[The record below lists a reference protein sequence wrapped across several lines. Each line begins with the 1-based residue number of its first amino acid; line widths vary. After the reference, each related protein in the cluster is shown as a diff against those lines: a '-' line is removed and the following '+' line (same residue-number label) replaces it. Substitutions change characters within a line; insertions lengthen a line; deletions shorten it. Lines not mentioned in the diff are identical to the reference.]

1 MACSFGIE
9 SMARGYHEYKSVWED
24 PVHGEELNCTRDIGN
39 SHDPMAVAILK
50 EIDGATVTVGHV
62 PRRISALCSVFIRRG
77 GTIRCIVNG
86 DRRYSADLPQGGL
99 EIPCRLVFTAK
110 TSVEADKAK
119 KHLQSSLVDCAVQ
132 EQETASITTK
142 PNVALSSK
150 QAAEASIVTKAE
162 QQLSVAVSQVD
173 LTTES
178 AAVPTECS
186 PSKKRQ
192 RLFDA
197 EHIIMG
203 NMLTDLEINL
213 AQQLLKSQ
221 FDNLN
226 GLQSTL
232 LQEKAITVTKSEL
245 QNKLQ
250 VIFCKERQHWIV
262 ATTIKCDEN
271 EVKVYDSLFSF
282 LDQDS
287 LQMVQ
292 KLFTCSNVNP
302 SIQMMRCPKQKGVKD
317 CGVYAIA
324 IATALAFGSRPAV
337 LRQDKMR
344 PHLVN
349 CFNRQQ
355 MSLFPCK

>member
-1 MACSFGIE
+1 MACTFYIE
-9 SMARGYHEYKSVWED
+9 SMARGYHEYKSVWEN
-24 PVHGEELNCTRDIGN
+24 PVSGEELNCTRDIGN
-39 SHDPMAVAILK
+39 SHDPMAVSILK
-50 EIDGATVTVGHV
+50 EIDGATIVVGHV

-86 DRRYSADLPQGGL
+86 HRRYSADLPQGGL
-99 EIPCRLVFTAK
+99 EIPCLLFFTAK
-110 TSVEADKAK
+110 TSVEADKTK
-119 KHLQSSLVDCAVQ
+119 KLLQSSLPDCTVQ
-132 EQETASITTK
+132 EQETASITTE

-150 QAAEASIVTKAE
+150 QAAEVSIVTKAE

-173 LTTES
+173 LTTVS
-178 AAVPTECS
+178 ASVPTECS
-186 PSKKRQ
+186 PPKKRQ

-197 EHIIMG
+197 ESIIMG
-203 NMLTDLEINL
+203 NRLTDLEINL

-232 LQEKAITVTKSEL
+232 LQEKAMTVTKSEL

-262 ATTIKCDEN
+262 ATTINCDEN

-287 LQMVQ
+287 LQLVQ
-292 KLFTCSNVNP
+292 KLFACGNVNP
-302 SIQMMRCPKQKGVKD
+302 SIKMMHCPKQKGAKD

-324 IATALAFGSRPAV
+324 IATGLAFGSKSAV

-349 CFNRQQ
+349 CFNRQHL
-355 MSLFPCK
+355 SPFPCK

>member
-1 MACSFGIE
+1 MACTFFID
-9 SMARGYHEYKSVWED
+9 SMARGYHQYKDVWEN
-24 PVHGEELNCTRDIGN
+24 PVYGEELNCARDIGN
-39 SHDPMAVAILK
+39 SHDPMAVTVLK
-50 EIDGATVTVGHV
+50 EIDGASVTVGHL
-62 PRRISALCSVFIRRG
+62 PRRISALCSVFLRRG

-86 DRRYSADLPQGGL
+86 HRRYSADLPQGGL
-99 EIPCRLVFTAK
+99 EIPCFLCFTAK
-110 TSVEADKAK
+110 TSVEADKTK
-119 KHLQSSLVDCAVQ
+119 KLLQSSLSDCTVQVQ
-132 EQETASITTK
+132 ETVSIATEPT
-142 PNVALSSK
+142 K
-150 QAAEASIVTKAE
+150 QAAEVSIVTKAE

-178 AAVPTECS
+178 AAMPRESS
-186 PSKKRQ
+186 PPKKRQ

-203 NMLTDLEINL
+203 NRLTDLEFNL

-232 LQEKAITVTKSEL
+232 LQEKVITVTKSEL

-262 ATTIKCDEN
+262 ATTINCNEN

-287 LQMVQ
+287 SQMVQ
-292 KLFTCSNVNP
+292 KLFACGNVNP
-302 SIQMMRCPKQKGVKD
+302 SIKMMHCPKQKGVKD

-324 IATALAFGSRPAV
+324 TATALAFGFKSAV
-337 LRQDKMR
+337 LREDKMR
-344 PHLVN
+344 SHLVD
-349 CFNRQQ
+349 CFNRQH
-355 MSLFPCK
+355 MSPFPCK